1 MFPPSRQP
9 YALAG
14 CREQHAP
21 LKQNKNMKHI
31 QSVTYLVHTVG
42 VYGYYARGDSL
53 LLAAQNL
60 LKTGAKKRDI
70 IAVVVVLGDP
80 KAFIDTFGYINYGGA
95 EAPEAWY
102 IPAMITGTLG
112 SLLKANSGVRK

>member
-1 MFPPSRQP
+1 
-9 YALAG
+9 
-14 CREQHAP
+14 
-21 LKQNKNMKHI
+21 MKHI

-70 IAVVVVLGDP
+70 VAVVLVLGDP
-80 KAFIDTFGYINYGGA
+80 KAFTGSRGRINYDGS
-95 EAPEAWY
+95 EAPEPWY
-102 IPAMITGTLG
+102 LPSTITGTLG

>member
-1 MFPPSRQP
+1 M
-9 YALAG
+9 
-14 CREQHAP
+14 
-21 LKQNKNMKHI
+21 KNT
-31 QSVTYLVHTVG
+31 QSVTYLISTIG
-42 VYGYYARGDSL
+42 LYGYYAKGDSL

-70 IAVVVVLGDP
+70 IAVIVVIGDP
-80 KAFIDTFGYINYGGA
+80 DVFIDTFGYINYGGSD
-95 EAPEAWY
+95 APKAWY